1 MFHLHLFQEETDAQS
16 QYWGASGTT
25 HDLYHKQWVSKS
37 QDNQKIRFNKVAP
50 LTFAFTSAGTVKWVM
65 AGGASKSI
73 KYTKNN
79 TGTWTTLSSGTF
91 SVSAGDIVQFRGDNS
106 QYASSDSVGA
116 SFCGTTGTFSVYGNI
131 MSLISS
137 ENYPDLV
144 ELPSAYTFSRL
155 FTNCT
160 GLTSASGLVLP
171 AKEMK
176 AYCYKHMFSGCTSL
190 AAAPELPSRKL
201 ADYCYQE
208 MFCNCSSLT
217 ASPELPARIVETGA
231 YAGMF
236 QNTGLVTAPELP
248 ATKVLQLG
256 CAGMFYGCT
265 SLVNPPTI
273 LRAMFPEDS
282 CYNQMFRGCT
292 SLTGSPLF
300 NVVEW
305 GSGTSHCWGMFYGC
319 TSLTAAPIL
328 RPKTMLMN
336 CYGHMFYGCSSLTTA
351 PELPATTAAANCY
364 ENMFAHCTSLVN
376 VPSILPPLTLYTSCY
391 AGMFMGCA
399 SLTVAPVL
407 PALTIVPAQ
416 GDALGSYNAM
426 FSGCTHLSY
435 IKCLATNGKDTNV
448 VNFWVQGVAAT
459 GIFVRTPGAAW
470 SRGNT
475 GIPTGWTIIDDA
487 ADTGDTGETYVD
499 LGLPSGAKWATCN
512 LGAVRPSDY
521 GDYFAWADICPA
533 TSFTWNDYKYG
544 GNGSSVPCSK
554 YNSTDGITLVDG
566 WEDPAFVALGNGW
579 HMPNSYQ
586 VDELLANTTSAWT
599 TQDGISGVTLTSQV
613 NGKTIF
619 FPAAGLWGPSGKQ
632 GVGQG
637 FGNWMNSLSAGTVF
651 DGQVFDGNSQGASRN
666 DGLSR
671 NSGVN
676 IRPVCG
682 GTYIY
687 DSVRVFERFG
697 GVSKIINGKRDNYSI
712 TYDPI
717 NHHFMTFDLIEERED
732 PVTGRIARFWS
743 NGSPAR
749 QDVSVTPVDN
759 EWWMFTNW
767 STGSTTEPY
776 MQGKYCA
783 YPYKLTYQSSGTT
796 TSTSGGTTIDV
807 EYFVFKGGYNTSTHA
822 YDSGQT
828 LYGVVKRSIAGTVV
842 EDYPGIITDMYT
854 SLASLQA
861 GGTGYTGQESFKM
874 ANRETYYRNVS
885 GGTEPW
891 KEHDYVVAGNL
902 AWATCNLGASSP
914 GDNGDYYAWGEVA
927 TKSNYAESTWSGGPC
942 NVGSNISGDDSRDA
956 ARVNWGNGWRMP
968 TSTEF
973 AAMLAAKDSSAVTN
987 TTYTLNFSGGKQL
1000 VFPRAGIMDGT
1011 STSSFSGVLC
1021 VYCSDVEVANKPR
1034 VFMYYPNPENP
1045 SDVWVNG
1052 MTDSQGPFGG
1062 CSIRPVHDL

>member
-25 HDLYHKQWVSKS
+25 HDLYAEPWVSKS

-50 LTFAFTSAGTVKWVM
+50 LTFAFTTAGTVKWAA
-65 AGGASKSI
+65 AGGASKTI

-79 TGTWTTLSSGTF
+79 TGTWTTISSGTF

-106 QYASSDSVGA
+106 QYASSDSVGV

-131 MSLISS
+131 MSLINS

-190 AAAPELPSRKL
+190 AAAPELPARKL

-231 YAGMF
+231 YGGMF
-236 QNTGLVTAPELP
+236 MGSGIVIAPDLP
-248 ATKVLQLG
+248 ATTVKFLG
-256 CAGMFYGCT
+256 CAGMF
-265 SLVNPPTI
+265 
-273 LRAMFPEDS
+273 
-282 CYNQMFRGCT
+282 QGCT
-292 SLTGSPLF
+292 SLTTPPPILRAMYPEESAYQQMFSGCTSLATSPEI

-305 GSGTSHCWGMFYGC
+305 NGGQNHCMLMFAGCSSLTTAPVLRPTTVLYFSYAYMFAGC
-319 TSLTAAPIL
+319 TSLTTVPALPATTL
-328 RPKTMLMN
+328 GES
-336 CYGHMFYGCSSLTTA
+336 CYKRMFARCTSLTTA
-351 PELPATTAAANCY
+351 PELPATTMISGCY
-364 ENMFAHCTSLVN
+364 E
-376 VPSILPPLTLYTSCY
+376 
-391 AGMFMGCA
+391 G
-399 SLTVAPVL
+399 
-407 PALTIVPAQ
+407 
-416 GDALGSYNAM
+416 M
-426 FSGCTHLSY
+426 FSGCTSLTTAPVLPSLTIRDNCY
-435 IKCLATNGKDTNV
+435 DNLFRGCSNLTYVKCLATNGTAGAGIGYWMD
-448 VNFWVQGVAAT
+448 GVSPT
-459 GIFVRTPGAAW
+459 GLFIKTPGANW
-470 SRGNT
+470 NHRGGT
-475 GIPTGWTIIDDA
+475 DGVPSGWTIIDDA

-533 TSFTWNDYKYG
+533 MSFTWNDYKYG

-579 HMPNSYQ
+579 HMPNTFQ

-619 FPAAGLWGPSGKQ
+619 FPAAGLWGASGKQ

-651 DGQVFDGNSQGASRN
+651 DGQVFDGNSQGTSRN

-712 TYDPI
+712 TYDAI
-717 NHHFMTFDLIEERED
+717 NHHFMTFDLIEERQD

-807 EYFVFKGGYNTSTHA
+807 EYFIFKGGYNTSTHA

-854 SLASLQA
+854 SLALLQA

-885 GGTEPW
+885 GGSEPW
-891 KEHDYVVAGNL
+891 EEHDYVVVGNL

-942 NVGSNISGDDSRDA
+942 NVGSNISGDGSRDA
-956 ARVNWGNGWRMP
+956 ARANWGNGWRMP
-968 TSTEF
+968 TSAEF
-973 AAMLAAKDSSAVTN
+973 AAMLTAKTSSALTSTN
-987 TTYTLNFSGGKQL
+987 YTLNFSDGKQL
-1000 VFPRAGIMDGT
+1000 VFPRAGIYDETSVGWPGT
-1011 STSSFSGVLC
+1011 VA
-1021 VYCSDVEVANKPR
+1021 VYCADSAVVNQPKAFLCL
-1034 VFMYYPNPENP
+1034 VNPESP
-1045 SDVWVNG
+1045 SEVWVNG
-1052 MTDSQGPFGG
+1052 VTNSNGPFGG
-1062 CSIRPVHDL
+1062 CSIRPVHDLS